1 MITSV
6 EVFDSI
12 RRLSPRTLTSRPRV
26 PVSAIAEE
34 LAIPQDDVLV
44 LLAELQNRGLIAIHK
59 GTFVSV
65 SLTSYGTDN
74 ESPSGGLQS

>member
-6 EVFDSI
+6 EIFDTI

-26 PVSAIAEE
+26 PVSAIADE

-44 LLAELQNRGLIAIHK
+44 LLAELKNRGLIEIHK
-59 GTFVSV
+59 GTIVSV
-65 SLTSYGTDN
+65 SLTTYGADN
-74 ESPSGGLQS
+74 ETPSGGLLS